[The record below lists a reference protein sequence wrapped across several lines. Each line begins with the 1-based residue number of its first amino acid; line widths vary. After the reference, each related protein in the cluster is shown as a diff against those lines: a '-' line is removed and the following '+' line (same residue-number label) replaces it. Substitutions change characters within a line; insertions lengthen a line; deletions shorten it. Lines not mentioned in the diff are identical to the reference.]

1 MSEIEKKETDF
12 DLRAFFNS
20 KKGKEILEQSEKD
33 LREEFMI
40 NTGMFSPEEDEAWEF
55 LKMVRRFKLLFPSN
69 WIGVCYVNSCCS
81 YDI

>member
-33 LREEFMI
+33 LREEFMT
-40 NTGMFSPEEDEAWEF
+40 NTVMFSPEEDEAWEY
-55 LKMVRRFKLLFPSN
+55 LKKEISL
-69 WIGVCYVNSCCS
+69 
-81 YDI
+81 

>member
-33 LREEFMI
+33 LRKEFMT
-40 NTGMFSPEEDEAWEF
+40 NTGMFSPEEDEAWEY
-55 LKMVRRFKLLFPSN
+55 LKKEISL
-69 WIGVCYVNSCCS
+69 
-81 YDI
+81 